1 MNFVKLIEQL
11 KESFVKAYKAL
22 YEEMRR
28 HESAE
33 ATHRSHA
40 AKWTTK
46 AMRDE
51 AEEIKAEHTKNNKA
65 ILATLEAEK
74 KAIAAEF
81 EKEVLTAYQP
91 TGAAINEDDVLLL
104 NSGIILSSNEVDN
117 LVDKYLN
124 NATMLRV
131 VESYVVQNGIEA
143 SARAKHEFN
152 HANSEGD
159 FAREAFKVFAT
170 NAEHQIGLMQYTSA
184 TNDIFDK
191 CNARLEEYCNTFKIK
206 MHLNKE
212 GEGNV

>member
-1 MNFVKLIEQL
+1 MQ
-11 KESFVKAYKAL
+11 
-22 YEEMRR
+22 
-28 HESAE
+28 
-33 ATHRSHA
+33 
-40 AKWTTK
+40 
-46 AMRDE
+46 DE
-51 AEEIKAEHTKNNKA
+51 AEEIRSEHAKNNKA
-65 ILATLEAEK
+65 ILATLRVERE
-74 KAIAAEF
+74 AIAAEF

-143 SARAKHEFN
+143 STRAKHEFN

-159 FAREAFKVFAT
+159 FAREAFKVFAM

-191 CNARLEEYCNTFKIK
+191 CNARLEEYCNTFKTK
-206 MHLNKE
+206 LHLNKE
-212 GEGNV
+212 GESNV